1 MSERQSVPITV
12 LVPERRNV
20 ELLQRCAAD
29 PSVMLLAS
37 GDTLAGAGL
46 LGLLRV
52 GRVIVIAPDVA
63 SRTAGCEC
71 CQVRLDLIDAVR
83 CAVLRRSPPERLV
96 VVVDRADSAM
106 SGTTTCDDPASDVIT
121 AISTLH
127 ADGEVERLAHL
138 GGLVVDVD
146 ACAASTRL
154 ASGLAVWDSQ
164 MEAAIAIADSIVV
177 TGAELLTEHS
187 RSIIADSLSE
197 LNRIGEVIFCATEA
211 IDVERLIV
219 LDTWNRSPT
228 LSCSS
233 ARDGGE
239 PLAWPEA
246 SPSHPEATVETVVL
260 HRRGVLDSDA
270 TNAWLDRVVAESPRG
285 LLRFQAALQVSTH
298 HSRVC
303 VRGSR
308 SAMRST
314 TELQPGST
322 SSWMEPDDRGN
333 VVVLIG
339 RALDR
344 QALSESFES
353 IEVAQ

>member
-1 MSERQSVPITV
+1 
-12 LVPERRNV
+12 
-20 ELLQRCAAD
+20 
-29 PSVMLLAS
+29 
-37 GDTLAGAGL
+37 
-46 LGLLRV
+46 
-52 GRVIVIAPDVA
+52 
-63 SRTAGCEC
+63 
-71 CQVRLDLIDAVR
+71 
-83 CAVLRRSPPERLV
+83 LV
-96 VVVDRADSAM
+96 VVVDRADSAV
-106 SGTTTCDDPASDVIT
+106 SGTTTGDDPASDVIT

-127 ADGEVERLAHL
+127 AGGEVERLAHL

-177 TGAELLTEHS
+177 TGAELLTEPS
-187 RSIIADSLSE
+187 RSIIADSLTE
-197 LNRIGEVIFCATEA
+197 LNRIGQVIFCATEA

-219 LDTWNRSPT
+219 LDSWNRSPT

-239 PLAWPEA
+239 PLAWPEV
-246 SPSHPEATVETVVL
+246 SPTHAEATVETVVL
-260 HRRGVLDSDA
+260 HRCGILDSDA

-322 SSWMEPDDRGN
+322 SSRRAPDDRGN

-344 QALSESFES
+344 QALSDSFES